1 MGAGNVTQAF
11 ESWGHLEHREF
22 RLLVHMANTGL
33 DSAAPPVYF
42 RGWESAAKALGYD
55 VFGNRD
61 SARRNT
67 MKALKS
73 LRESGAIVSSDHAR
87 QGARAVY
94 ALTLWPDRT
103 AVPTIVPDGS
113 GRPVVTWELAARP
126 DPRPSSRV
134 TVRDTLR
141 VTLRDTHQGDRQ
153 GPTRVTATDTPRST
167 EEPLKEYS
175 KDESVQTQPPSP
187 APVDNSHAAEEISDE
202 IYRAANDYLQARP
215 DRMLS
220 LMESARQQI
229 GPSDSVRRQV
239 LTAAALDGWT
249 RKDSAA

>member
-1 MGAGNVTQAF
+1 MGAGNVTQVF

-55 VFGNRD
+55 ALGNRD

-67 MKALKS
+67 MKALKL

-87 QGARAVY
+87 QGSRAVY
-94 ALTLWPDRT
+94 ALTLWPDTT
-103 AVPTIVPDGS
+103 AVPTIAPDNS
-113 GRPVVTWELAARP
+113 GRPVVNWQLAARP

-134 TVRDTLR
+134 TARDTLR
-141 VTLRDTHQGDRQ
+141 VTVTDTHQSDRQ

-175 KDESVQTQPPSP
+175 EDESVQTQPLSP
-187 APVDNSHAAEEISDE
+187 APVDNSNAADEIPDE

-220 LMESARQQI
+220 LMESARKVL

-239 LTAAALDGWT
+239 LTAATLAGWT
-249 RKDSAA
+249 QKDSAA